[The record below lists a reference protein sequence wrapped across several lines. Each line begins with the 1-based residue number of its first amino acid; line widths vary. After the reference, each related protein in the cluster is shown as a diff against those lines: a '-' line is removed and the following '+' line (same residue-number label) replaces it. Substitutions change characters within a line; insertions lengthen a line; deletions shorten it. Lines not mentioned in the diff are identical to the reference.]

1 MKCSISFILIS
12 FLQLARTLQAII
24 LIYKQ
29 QNLPPRMEKKFTFK
43 QHWLLLVKRTATT
56 AGNTTQVITNIKY
69 EQPKDNKKVQP

>member
-1 MKCSISFILIS
+1 
-12 FLQLARTLQAII
+12 
-24 LIYKQ
+24 
-29 QNLPPRMEKKFTFK
+29 MEKKFTFK